1 MSLKLI
7 YIAENHIE
15 AKIVKQYLFEEKID
29 SIISGPN
36 LESAIGELP
45 IEVKFPKIFVSN
57 ENYIKA
63 KSCID
68 NYKKDIKNNKFKD
81 TDCKNCNEQIPG
93 NFSICWNCGI
103 KVKIKD

>member
-15 AKIVKQYLFEEKID
+15 AKLIKQYLSEENID
-29 SIISGPN
+29 AIISGAN

-57 ENYIKA
+57 DNYIDA
-63 KSCID
+63 KLYID
-68 NYKKDIKNNKFKD
+68 NYKKNIRKTNFKD
-81 TDCKNCNEQIPG
+81 TNCNNCKEQIPS

-103 KVKIKD
+103 EVKIKE